1 MIHWEKGELCENL
14 GHDKMYCASGI
25 GEDGT
30 LYEGTWYECDGQF
43 IEILNI
49 EKL

>member
-1 MIHWEKGELCENL
+1 MINWEKGELAENL
-14 GHDKMYCASGI
+14 GHDKMYCASG
-25 GEDGT
+25 EDEQGR
-30 LYEGTWYECDGQF
+30 LYEGTRYECDGQF

>member
-1 MIHWEKGELCENL
+1 MIHWEKGKLCENH
-14 GHDKMYCASGI
+14 GHDKMYCASG
-25 GEDGT
+25 EDEQGR

-49 EKL
+49 EQI